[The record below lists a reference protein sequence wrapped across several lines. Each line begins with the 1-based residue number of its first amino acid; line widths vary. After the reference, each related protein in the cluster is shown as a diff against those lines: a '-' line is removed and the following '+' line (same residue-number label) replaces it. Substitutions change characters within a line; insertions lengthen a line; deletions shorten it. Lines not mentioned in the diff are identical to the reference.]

1 MGTASVT
8 LSVLAT
14 IKQRERILLRRGRNR
29 LLSLQL
35 IFFAS
40 FTSWRL
46 ACNRWAELRQS
57 KPIHPLLDLYWYQQN
72 TKFHEKKQGV
82 HFTYYALYVLYTLS
96 ITYSSS
102 LHLFYNFIQRCTNL
116 VPNKTTNEVVYLEG
130 FIVVVANIALIEN
143 SPFSPSISKANLS
156 CSSRVDLYSIAVG
169 NNEITKPNGLQ
180 IHVEARCLHQFAAI
194 VVDDDLL
201 GRNVV

>member
-1 MGTASVT
+1 MRTPLFSCKSQSIKSKTKERILSKQQDPWQNQGSPFFGGGGSRTPVLTAHPQASTGLDPAGRSQLESTVGQFSSNPDLKCPYGLQSSTKGKPKGFTGFRVMGTASVT

-57 KPIHPLLDLYWYQQN
+57 KPIHPLLDLYWY
-72 TKFHEKKQGV
+72 
-82 HFTYYALYVLYTLS
+82 
-96 ITYSSS
+96 
-102 LHLFYNFIQRCTNL
+102 
-116 VPNKTTNEVVYLEG
+116 
-130 FIVVVANIALIEN
+130 
-143 SPFSPSISKANLS
+143 
-156 CSSRVDLYSIAVG
+156 
-169 NNEITKPNGLQ
+169 
-180 IHVEARCLHQFAAI
+180 
-194 VVDDDLL
+194 
-201 GRNVV
+201 

>member
-1 MGTASVT
+1 MGTTSVT

-82 HFTYYALYVLYTLS
+82 HFTYYALYVS
-96 ITYSSS
+96 HI
-102 LHLFYNFIQRCTNL
+102 LHLFISSITS
-116 VPNKTTNEVVYLEG
+116 PNVLQTLFPTR
-130 FIVVVANIALIEN
+130 
-143 SPFSPSISKANLS
+143 PP
-156 CSSRVDLYSIAVG
+156 
-169 NNEITKPNGLQ
+169 TKLFTLK
-180 IHVEARCLHQFAAI
+180 VSL
-194 VVDDDLL
+194 
-201 GRNVV
+201 